1 MQPTDLPYVDTRRG
15 EHLSLMQDGS
25 SCVDRPTRQVVY
37 VFDDNQVLRDLL
49 VDVLRDDGFTS
60 IVPFDSMP
68 ALVQMAAIRTPGL
81 IIADC
86 WGDSQIALAP
96 ALQGEIAAVGA
107 LAPTILLS
115 GRAWLSAAAAAD
127 LGVACVLQKP
137 IDLDELT
144 QAIDRCLAR

>member
-1 MQPTDLPYVDTRRG
+1 MRYG
-15 EHLSLMQDGS
+15 KHLGLMQGGS
-25 SCVDRPTRQVVY
+25 SCAGRPRRQVVY

-60 IVPFDSMP
+60 IVPFDSMA
-68 ALVQMAAIRTPGL
+68 ALVKMAAIRAPAL

-86 WGDSQIALAP
+86 WGDSQLTLAP
-96 ALQGEIAAVGA
+96 ALQAEIAAVGA

-115 GRAWLSAAAAAD
+115 GRAWLSAAAAKD

-137 IDLDELT
+137 INLDELT
-144 QAIDRCLAR
+144 LAIDRCLAT